1 MFGISVRNYKIVE
14 GIKQED
20 ALYVHKFI
28 KKFKKDIFN
37 NIENGDKD
45 YIFSNIV
52 INIIAYINNNEQ
64 VNLTEVVSEHIE
76 KYKAGKLKLKNVEI
90 YNDRDLL
97 KYIVKHW
104 AHKEHRECE
113 YCEVFN
119 SVVESQ
125 IGNTGNAVCYSML
138 MVNKDRIHIKQY
150 SNDFSVFYQED
161 FEYYNSDF
169 EHVDHVEFKSN
180 SNDQITEE
188 NIYFKDGFKSI
199 MMAQTEKDS
208 SNIDRFKYIVEQF
221 KVAIA

>member
-1 MFGISVRNYKIVE
+1 MFGILVRNHKIIE
-14 GIKQED
+14 GIKQEEP
-20 ALYVHKFI
+20 LFVNKFI
-28 KKFKKDIFN
+28 KKFKKEIFN
-37 NIENGDKD
+37 SIEDGDKD
-45 YIFSNIV
+45 YGFSNIV
-52 INIIAYINNNEQ
+52 INIIAYINTNDQ
-64 VNLTEVVSEHIE
+64 INLVDVVS
-76 KYKAGKLKLKNVEI
+76 KYIQKYNEGKLKLKSVAI

-119 SVVESQ
+119 SVAESQ
-125 IGNTGNAVCYSML
+125 IINTGNAVCYSML

-169 EHVDHVEFKSN
+169 EHVDHIEFKSN

-199 MMAQTEKDS
+199 MMAQTEQDS
-208 SNIDRFKYIVEQF
+208 SNINRFKYIVEQF
-221 KVAIA
+221 KVATI